1 MYSPRLLPRGM
12 KTGNGP
18 APSVAGSDA
27 ANGGKPKG
35 GTGGEKPTKPKAKAA
50 KKSKPSKK
58 KA

>member
-1 MYSPRLLPRGM
+1 M